1 MMVFLPNSFYLY
13 RFIQSQYQ
21 VVYHFDSV
29 VHRPAVTILIKQ
41 AMITLQE
48 MAVLIAYMVYKWL
61 S

>member
-1 MMVFLPNSFYLY
+1 MVFLPNSFYLY

-21 VVYHFDSV
+21 VVYLLDSV
-29 VHRPAVTILIKQ
+29 VQRLAVTILTKE

-48 MAVLIAYMVYKWL
+48 VAVLIAYMVYKWL